1 MSDCFCDTCK
11 YEDASVTEEP
21 CGSCLYDENCS
32 GYVPKIPLARIENPR
47 PAWWESQI
55 YHFWG
60 DRLPLNFCEEAG
72 ELMQAIS
79 KMERGIGDAET
90 VLKEMADVYICMGGL
105 AKRYGFGMAD
115 VEYWVSQKLL
125 EEKEN

>member
-1 MSDCFCDTCK
+1 MSEWKFDPDKIGAAAPFNFNDIDEEK
-11 YEDASVTEEP
+11 ASTILTNRTLF
-21 CGSCLYDENCS
+21 GNT
-32 GYVPKIPLARIENPR
+32 RIENPR
-47 PAWWESQI
+47 PAWWESQV

-60 DRLPLNFCEEAG
+60 DKLPLNFCEEAG

-105 AKRYGFGMAD
+105 AKRYGFAMAD
-115 VEYWVSQKLL
+115 VEHWVSQKLL

>member
-1 MSDCFCDTCK
+1 MSEWKFDPDKITA
-11 YEDASVTEEP
+11 ASPFDFNAIDEE
-21 CGSCLYDENCS
+21 
-32 GYVPKIPLARIENPR
+32 KARNLFGNTHIKNPR

-60 DRLPLNFCEEAG
+60 DKLPLNFCEEAG

-105 AKRYGFGMAD
+105 AKRYGFSMGD